1 MSLHPHSAGESWTD
15 REWEKQE
22 LTTRVLV
29 YIWSFLGL
37 EGLKFTLLEC
47 LIFGSTLSATDPVTI
62 LAIFNQYK
70 VDPKLYSVIF
80 GESILNDAVSI
91 VMYEWV
97 PLRFSSAQVKRLTC
111 RTLSRFH
118 GEDIYVSSLFHGV
131 GIFLFSF
138 AGSMFLGVAFGLCCS
153 LGLKHSHL
161 ASYPHI
167 ESCIVALVAYTSY
180 FFSNG
185 LSMSGE
191 FRSSSLFLWSPFSLI
206 TRDVTRNND

>member
-1 MSLHPHSAGESWTD
+1 MGKVFWMMLLVLLCTSEFFHSFPLSCPYLLSFFPHVCLDPLASHHHPNFPRPSP
-15 REWEKQE
+15 
-22 LTTRVLV
+22 LCP
-29 YIWSFLGL
+29 
-37 EGLKFTLLEC
+37 LLRYNPMKRR
-47 LIFGSTLSATDPVTI
+47 STNT
-62 LAIFNQYK
+62 
-70 VDPKLYSVIF
+70 
-80 GESILNDAVSI
+80 
-91 VMYEWV
+91 
-97 PLRFSSAQVKRLTC
+97 

-191 FRSSSLFLWSPFSLI
+191 FSFLYFIPSFPSSLQRSTYRLSSSWVQIVPI
-206 TRDVTRNND
+206 VA